1 MSIQSLVKK
10 MVGMRGFEPPT
21 SRSRTER
28 ATELRYIPTYWNEIL
43 PALFSVKQ
51 YQCPGIPPKLVRKVE
66 IMIKQTIYRQ
76 HPGVL

>member
-1 MSIQSLVKK
+1 
-10 MVGMRGFEPPT
+10 
-21 SRSRTER
+21 
-28 ATELRYIPTYWNEIL
+28 L